1 MCQQDF
7 DLGLGRTVGKM
18 ERRRETRKSH
28 AGSNSLCDANDD
40 AIPRQQNQQNSR
52 YSHLSSC
59 LSSNRPYTSNNNMSS
74 PSSSFGEKNSLED
87 GSQGRKISGL
97 EHQLSSMEK
106 RERNSSATPSSF
118 KSISDDA
125 AATTDDDSTF
135 TTVAGCL
142 SCNRQ
147 RRDDYGGNDFGECL
161 HHQFHQKQEQQKK
174 KICKRQVAMVEAESA
189 FMSPLHTTPF
199 NSTYD
204 APTGEID
211 TTVSVASSDC
221 LLQHHHH
228 LTRQHHQHNY
238 QNTTSSVCLSSMS
251 GNTSQDRKTC
261 RQHEQR
267 QQYFFSGLSRAIWI
281 HLGMLSLLS
290 LNLQGKNL

>member
-1 MCQQDF
+1 M
-7 DLGLGRTVGKM
+7 GRTVGKM

-40 AIPRQQNQQNSR
+40 AIPRQQNQQSSR
-52 YSHLSSC
+52 YSHSSSC
-59 LSSNRPYTSNNNMSS
+59 SFSNIRYTSNNNMIS
-74 PSSSFGEKNSLED
+74 PSSFGEKNSLED
-87 GSQGRKISGL
+87 GSQGSKISGL

-125 AATTDDDSTF
+125 ADDDATF

-161 HHQFHQKQEQQKK
+161 HHQLYQKQEQQKK
-174 KICKRQVAMVEAESA
+174 KICKRQVAMVVADSA
-189 FMSPLHTTPF
+189 FLSPLQTTPF

-211 TTVSVASSDC
+211 TTAPVTSSDC
-221 LLQHHHH
+221 LLQHHHPTH
-228 LTRQHHQHNY
+228 QHHQHHY

-251 GNTSQDRKTC
+251 GNTSQDGKTC

-290 LNLQGKNL
+290 LNLQGKNS